1 MCSDPTTIMTYSRC
15 YPRSQNRRRR
25 RQDTINTTTYN
36 LLAVIIII
44 ILCYQYGLIYHN
56 IPYTVHSF
64 QYDER
69 YSIISSLHKSIS
81 RIRGGDDDRIDISRI
96 SQSIIDT
103 SNPLATD
110 IDRIDIGNR
119 KPSRGLWKRIRS
131 IRGGVDNDD
140 DKSQDN
146 TTIVENSQEVESL
159 ESTSLKSKED
169 NVDTSVDANIS
180 ANDSKEEHAG
190 KPTKEKKKKKKTSSP
205 QAAKKE
211 GGVFTSFISLFRA
224 DPSKKSESNI
234 KERPVVTDTSGIAHK
249 IPHGPDGRGGGYA
262 TMTRP
267 KQSSSAEDDR
277 EMETEEDEF
286 IITTDI
292 STTDATH
299 DKSTKPPSVG
309 TGGNSAAFVVPPSP
323 KPPTQTTTVDKS
335 KDDKKSKAS
344 KSEPVVVEEEEVDIS
359 SNSTLNETESTVDY
373 VSDTNT
379 TGLDSSPNTTA
390 TVTDEISE
398 DTTTLQTTDYTSS
411 GYVSSFYYITMVNCA

>member
-1 MCSDPTTIMTYSRC
+1 MCTDLTSIMSDSRC

-25 RQDTINTTTYN
+25 RQGTINTLTYN
-36 LLAVIIII
+36 FIAVIT
-44 ILCYQYGLIYHN
+44 ILCCKDRLIYHN
-56 IPYTVHSF
+56 TVHSF

-69 YSIISSLHKSIS
+69 YSIISSLHNSIFC
-81 RIRGGDDDRIDISRI
+81 IRGGDDGGDDRIDISRI

-103 SNPLATD
+103 SNPLLTTD

-119 KPSRGLWKRIRS
+119 RPSRGLWKRIRS
-131 IRGGVDNDD
+131 IRGGVDDD
-140 DKSQDN
+140 EKIQDD
-146 TTIVENSQEVESL
+146 TTIIEDSQEVES
-159 ESTSLKSKED
+159 STSLKSKD
-169 NVDTSVDANIS
+169 DVDTSVDANIS
-180 ANDSKEEHAG
+180 AAGDSKEDHAS
-190 KPTKEKKKKKKTSSP
+190 KPTKEKKKKKKTNSP

-267 KQSSSAEDDR
+267 KQSSSTEEDR
-277 EMETEEDEF
+277 HMEAEEDEF

-292 STTDATH
+292 STTDATQ
-299 DKSTKPPSVG
+299 DESTKPPSVG

-323 KPPTQTTTVDKS
+323 KTSIPTTTTVDKS

-344 KSEPVVVEEEEVDIS
+344 KNIPVEEVDILS
-359 SNSTLNETESTVDY
+359 SNSTLNETAEST
-373 VSDTNT
+373 
-379 TGLDSSPNTTA
+379 LDSVNDTQISINSSSNTTA
-390 TVTDEISE
+390 TVTYEISE
-398 DTTTLQTTDYTSS
+398 NTTLQKTDYTSS
-411 GYVSSFYYITMVNCA
+411 GYVSCSI

>member
-1 MCSDPTTIMTYSRC
+1 M
-15 YPRSQNRRRR
+15 
-25 RQDTINTTTYN
+25 
-36 LLAVIIII
+36 
-44 ILCYQYGLIYHN
+44 
-56 IPYTVHSF
+56 HSF

-69 YSIISSLHKSIS
+69 YSIISSLNNSIS
-81 RIRGGDDDRIDISRI
+81 RIRGGDDGDDRIDISRI

-103 SNPLATD
+103 SNPLLTTD

-131 IRGGVDNDD
+131 IRGGVDDG
-140 DKSQDN
+140 DKSKDD
-146 TTIVENSQEVESL
+146 TTLIEDSQEVGRF
-159 ESTSLKSKED
+159 STNLKSKED

-180 ANDSKEEHAG
+180 ADDSKEDHAS

-267 KQSSSAEDDR
+267 KQSSSAEEEEDR
-277 EMETEEDEF
+277 DTEETDEAEF

-292 STTDATH
+292 STADATQ
-299 DKSTKPPSVG
+299 DESAKPSSVG
-309 TGGNSAAFVVPPSP
+309 ARGNSAAFVVPPSP
-323 KPPTQTTTVDKS
+323 KTPTLTTTVDKS

-344 KSEPVVVEEEEVDIS
+344 QSEPVVVEEEVDIS
-359 SNSTLNETESTVDY
+359 SNSALNETESTLDS

-379 TGLDSSPNTTA
+379 TGLDSSSNTTA

-398 DTTTLQTTDYTSS
+398 NTTTLQTTDYTSS
-411 GYVSSFYYITMVNCA
+411 GYVSSLSSINVISD